1 MATGFTIQGKGLSVL
16 SRYRRLV
23 NHATTVV
30 ALVVVGG
37 VLPFQRAAA
46 QGIVV
51 APADGGG
58 LQVVSGQP
66 GLQPAGGAQLGVV
79 ANPQPGGQPQPNPQ
93 GEQPNQEKKPA
104 EGEDKKPDESKEA
117 ESGTITRPDKPPKIA
132 DPRELE
138 AKPDSTGRVSFSFN
152 GQLWPDVLQWLANA
166 SGYSLDWTELPKGYL
181 NLSTQRPYT
190 LPEARDLINRQLHAR
205 GYTMILTGEVLSVF
219 KIDKLDPSLIPR
231 VEEEDLYDL
240 QPYDY
245 VKITFTL
252 PEGVEVPAAAEDI
265 KKTASEHAKVIP
277 LPATRRVLM
286 ISTVASARLVSS
298 ILNEERM
305 AADSQVVPVEI
316 VLKHRRAEKIIDI
329 LYVVLGLDPA
339 SRPSQAELAIQQ
351 QKMQLL
357 MQMQGAGKDV
367 TKMLQKDGPQ
377 VYLAFNSHR
386 NSVLINA
393 PPTELKKIRR
403 TVELLDVP
411 AGGEAVDIAALVG
424 HRVPKSYKLETI
436 DPRTLQSTL
445 EEIGDLSPLTEL
457 RADSRADILFARATE
472 ADHEKIARMIEQ
484 LDEAGM
490 ETMVFTLRK
499 HPADAVAGTLRTMF
513 APKKEEE
520 DDRNSRYRSYNYW
533 GYNPYQQEEEKA
545 PVDVRIDADIENNRL
560 IVRATPDQLEQVRD
574 FLLKIGEP
582 LDQSDAGD
590 RIRVVEALPP
600 EETARLLQELR
611 RLWPSTGKNQL
622 LIEGPVGAAGV
633 RPEDSDPADSSVPT
647 DRETRTKPAGET
659 VFQFAAEQSSNST
672 EVEPVAGGEPPVT
685 VKIAPDG
692 RLLLS
697 SEDTEALN
705 QLEDLIESTLPPQ
718 ERFRIIPVK
727 YVRAYS
733 IYLTLEN
740 LYKEE
745 MKGEDTDGYFDR
757 YYWEYIPGQSKP
769 ASPQMSKRRKLQLDW
784 DPTSNT
790 ILVANASPSQLH
802 EIELL
807 VKAYDQPSED
817 DDATTRRTAAIKLR
831 FSRAKVVAAAL
842 KEVYR
847 DLLSSRD
854 KEFETEDKKGSSSA
868 KETTTIIRYGP
879 ESGGSDTAKR
889 PTPVKVG
896 FQGALSVGVDE
907 ISNTIIIS
915 VQEELFESVL
925 QIVQSLDEAAKPD
938 TAVTVHTVG
947 SGVSTEALQK
957 ALADAFG
964 TPWVGGRPE
973 KQEQPADQ
981 KPGNGQQPGQPGQQP
996 GRQPG
1001 AQPSSG

>member
-1 MATGFTIQGKGLSVL
+1 MLSIC
-16 SRYRRLV
+16 RWLV
-23 NHATTVV
+23 VRKFAALLLPAV
-30 ALVVVGG
+30 ALLSAGRVWSQQPVVGS
-37 VLPFQRAAA
+37 VDF
-46 QGIVV
+46 
-51 APADGGG
+51 APAA
-58 LQVVSGQP
+58 GQP
-66 GLQPAGGAQLGVV
+66 GIQPTGGPQPGVV
-79 ANPQPGGQPQPNPQ
+79 VTPQPGGQTP
-93 GEQPNQEKKPA
+93 PNQQAEQGNPETKPEEADKEKK
-104 EGEDKKPDESKEA
+104 DEPKE
-117 ESGTITRPDKPPKIA
+117 EPSDSVTPPEKPPTVA
-132 DPRELE
+132 DPKELE
-138 AKPDSTGRVSFSFN
+138 AKPDASGLVTFSFN
-152 GQLWPDVLQWLANA
+152 GQYWPDVLQWLANV
-166 SGYSLDWTELPKGYL
+166 SDCNLSWTELPKGYL

-190 LPEARDLINRQLHAR
+190 LPEARNLINQQLHAR

-245 VKITFTL
+245 VKITFML
-252 PEGVEVPAAAEDI
+252 PEGVEVAAAAEDI
-265 KKTASEHAKVIP
+265 KKAASEHAKVIP

-298 ILNEERM
+298 ILNEERL
-305 AADSQVVPVEI
+305 AADGQVVPVEM

-339 SRPSQAELAIQQ
+339 SRPSQQELAVQQ

-357 MQMQGAGKDV
+357 QQMQGAGKDV
-367 TKMLQKDGPQ
+367 SKMLQKEGPQ
-377 VYLAFNSHR
+377 VYLAYNSHR

-393 PPTELKKIRR
+393 PPMELKKIRR

-411 AGGEAVDIAALVG
+411 AGGEPVDVAALAG

-472 ADHEKIARMIEQ
+472 NDHEKIARMIEQ

-490 ETMVFTLRK
+490 ETMIFTLRK

-513 APKKEEE
+513 APKKED
-520 DDRNSRYRSYNYW
+520 DDRNSRYRSWDPW
-533 GYNPYQQEEEKA
+533 GYNPYRQEEEK
-545 PVDVRIDADIENNRL
+545 PPTDVRIDADIENNRL
-560 IVRATPDQLEQVRD
+560 IVRATPEQLEQVRD
-574 FLLKIGEP
+574 FLLKLGEP
-582 LDQSDAGD
+582 LDQADAGE

-600 EETARLLQELR
+600 EETARLLQEIR
-611 RLWPSTGKNQL
+611 RLWPQTGKNQL
-622 LIEGPVGAAGV
+622 LIEGPTGATGI
-633 RPEDSDPADSSVPT
+633 RQREQEPAKSTVPT
-647 DRETRTKPAGET
+647 DRETRAQSSGSK
-659 VFQFAAEQSSNST
+659 VFQFAVEKSSAEEPAEQPTSN
-672 EVEPVAGGEPPVT
+672 APPVT

-692 RLLLS
+692 RLVLS
-697 SEDTEALN
+697 SDDTEALN
-705 QLEDLIESTLPPQ
+705 RLEELIESAMPPQ

-727 YVRAYS
+727 YVRAHT
-733 IYLTLEN
+733 IYMTLDK
-740 LYKEE
+740 LYEE
-745 MKGEDTDGYFDR
+745 EIKGDDTEGYFDT
-757 YYWEYIPGQSKP
+757 YIWEYIPGKSKST
-769 ASPQMSKRRKLQLDW
+769 SPQMSQRRKLQLDW

-790 ILVANASPSQLH
+790 ILVANASPSQLR

-807 VKAYDQPSED
+807 VKAYDQPSD

-831 FSRAKVVAAAL
+831 YSRAKVVAAAL

-854 KEFETEDKKGSSSA
+854 KEFETEDKKGASST
-868 KETTTIIRYGP
+868 KETTTIIRYGQQN
-879 ESGGSDTAKR
+879 SGGDTAKR

-907 ISNTIIIS
+907 ISNTVIIS

-925 QIVQSLDEAAKPD
+925 QIVNSLDEAAKPD
-938 TAVTVHTVG
+938 MAVSVHTVN

-957 ALADAFG
+957 ALAEAFG
-964 TPWVGGRPE
+964 TPWVGGKPE
-973 KQEQPADQ
+973 KQEQPAQ
-981 KPGNGQQPGQPGQQP
+981 QQPGNGQKQRGPGGPQPGGQP
-996 GRQPG
+996 
-1001 AQPSSG
+1001 AVQPSG